1 MILFERDV
9 LKRGRRAFKVERAVR
24 FQDVDAAGVI
34 FYPRLLE
41 YFNDT
46 YLELLSSVG
55 QPLHLSLGRAEWIS
69 PVRHA
74 EADFLRPLRFGDA
87 IEVAIVGVRTA
98 ADAEPTEVTLGYR
111 ISKLSGGEAAAL
123 GQVVHTFVDSKTFQR
138 VLIPSQL
145 LEVYAR
151 LSEASVSE

>member
-1 MILFERDV
+1 MFLFERDV
-9 LKRGRRAFKVERAVR
+9 LKRGPRAFKFEREVR

-46 YLELLSSVG
+46 YLALLASAG
-55 QPLHLSLGRAEWIS
+55 QPLHASLGRAPWIS

-74 EADFLRPLRFGDA
+74 QADFLRPLRFGDA
-87 IEVAIVGVRTA
+87 IEVAVVGARTVP
-98 ADAEPTEVTLGYR
+98 DAEPTEVTLGYR
-111 ISKLSGGEAAAL
+111 ITRLSDSETAAI

-138 VLIPSQL
+138 TLIPDVM
-145 LEVYAR
+145 LEVYRR
-151 LSEASVSE
+151 LVTAG